1 MFYVAHYK
9 NVGCGC
15 SSSAMCCVGRVT
27 NLWLCRRSGTGRV
40 NFPLEMFT
48 QEFLLQQCAVLSPQG
63 VLLQLLLM

>member
-15 SSSAMCCVGRVT
+15 ISSAMCCVGRMT

-40 NFPLEMFT
+40 NFSIGDAQ

-63 VLLQLLLM
+63 VLLQLLLT